1 MPDSI
6 NILMTG
12 AGAPGAAGI
21 IKCLQQNW
29 INLTVA
35 DADNMA
41 IGKFLNN
48 DFAPIPKATDDNFIS
63 ALLNISQDRNIQIIL
78 PLITKEL

>member
-1 MPDSI
+1 MIRLLNYFRNILPNHNLPDTV

-12 AGAPGAAGI
+12 AGPPGTAGI

-35 DADNMA
+35 DADDMA
-41 IGKFLNN
+41 IEKILTK
-48 DFAPIPKATDDNFIS
+48 D
-63 ALLNISQDRNIQIIL
+63 II
-78 PLITKEL
+78 